1 MNHTDVTRVEVA
13 DRLRAIGRMGEHTTT
28 GKISPQDAVDL
39 AEALVK
45 ACRRHLEHKD
55 T

>member
-13 DRLRAIGRMGEHTTT
+13 DRLRAIGRMGEHTAT
-28 GKISPQDAVDL
+28 GKITPQHAYDL
-39 AEALVK
+39 AVALIE

-55 T
+55 N